1 MDAPMSGRTLAIGDI
16 HGCSVALDVLLSKME
31 LTPDDTLVVLGD
43 VVDRGPSTRKA
54 IDRLFEIR
62 QICNLIFIKGN
73 HEEMMLNAL
82 ETGDRIEAW
91 KQFGGEETLQSYGGD
106 IENIPQEHLNFL
118 EAGLDFWQTDSEIF
132 VHANLEPGI
141 PLDEQTSEW
150 LRWTRLTGFE
160 KPHPSGKRVICGH
173 SSQLSGV
180 PASLEGWICIDTWVY
195 GAGALTCLDVET
207 GELYQSQQSGAY
219 RDGIHIDEFG
229 PP

>member
-16 HGCSVALDVLLSKME
+16 HGCGVALDVLLSKME

-43 VVDRGPSTRKA
+43 VVDRGPSTREV
-54 IDRLFEIR
+54 IDRLFETR
-62 QICNLIFIKGN
+62 QICNVIFIKGN
-73 HEEMMLNAL
+73 HEEMMLNAV
-82 ETGDRIEAW
+82 ETGERIEDW

-106 IENIPQEHLNFL
+106 IEKIPQEHLNFL
-118 EAGLDFWQTDSEIF
+118 EAGLDFWQTDSDIF
-132 VHANLEPGI
+132 VHANLEPDI
-141 PLDEQTSEW
+141 SLDEQTSEW

-173 SSQLSGV
+173 SSQFSGV
-180 PASLEGWICIDTWVY
+180 PAILEGWVCIDTWVY
-195 GAGALTCLDVET
+195 GAGALTCLDVAT

-219 RDGIHIDEFG
+219 RDGIHLDDFG